1 MTPFE
6 KRCSE
11 HGVDTEDWFVT
22 NELAFGLF
30 IPTGSE
36 VGIAHD
42 DGTDEPYFFVKG
54 EGHRY
59 LHLDMI
65 EPIKPKDP

>member
-6 KRCSE
+6 TWCFK
-11 HGVDTEDWFVT
+11 HGVSTEDCFVT
-22 NELAFGLF
+22 NSNAKALCVS
-30 IPTGSE
+30 IGSE
-36 VGIAHD
+36 VGIATD
-42 DGTDEPYFFVKG
+42 DGSVEPYFFVK
-54 EGHRY
+54 EYGHRY